1 MARMLSV
8 FFTRRPRFSHLNKK
22 TTVYIDGGFFVS
34 DSDNFAKSFNLQQ
47 GGKVRTSE
55 EHTPVCDPRGR
66 TKPTPLQVEG

>member
-34 DSDNFAKSFNLQQ
+34 DSDNFAKSFNLCS
-47 GGKVRTSE
+47 KAA
-55 EHTPVCDPRGR
+55 
-66 TKPTPLQVEG
+66 K

>member
-8 FFTRRPRFSHLNKK
+8 LFTCYLCFLHLNKK
-22 TTVYIDGGFFVS
+22 TTIYIDGGFFVS

-47 GGKVRTSE
+47 GGKVRTSG

-66 TKPTPLQVEG
+66 TKPTPLLVEG